1 MTMDPIILLVAVL
14 ALLAGVAIGYVIGS
28 VVVRS
33 RPGVGA
39 GEAAAL
45 ITARAEASAS
55 SLRAEEAVRRSAL
68 EAELAAMSAALDG
81 VREQL
86 DAERAERA
94 ARDVRERDERRVLE
108 ALAPVRDT
116 LQTMQRTVAELE
128 QQRSEQLGSLAEQL
142 AASRQSD
149 EQLRATTES
158 LASALRSNSTRG
170 VWGETQLRR
179 VVEVAGLTQHVDFDL
194 QHTITTDGG
203 SFRPDMVVRL
213 PGGAAL
219 AVDAKVPLEHFLT
232 ASSIPAT
239 ATGEE
244 AARRAALIDRHVRAV
259 RGHVD
264 ALAKKA
270 YWQGFTS
277 SPDFVV
283 AFVPSESLLSAALE
297 ADPSLLDYAF
307 GKRVALA
314 SPVTLWSVLKTVAS
328 AWQQHAVTDEAQRL
342 FELGSILYDR
352 LGTLAGHADQLRR
365 SLERTVE
372 SYNRFANSLETRVL
386 VTARQF
392 PGIDETKLVPE
403 PVTITDSPR
412 RLTAIELEGAEFEGA
427 EIEGAEIEGAEES
440 SSDLRA
446 EFDGREDLERRI
458 DAGVSAQEPTVAS
471 VEDASASTPTL
482 VRTPTFTPTP
492 TPDGRRHES

>member
-55 SLRAEEAVRRSAL
+55 SLRAEEAVRRSVL

-412 RLTAIELEGAEFEGA
+412 RLTAIEFEGAESEGAEF
-427 EIEGAEIEGAEES
+427 EGAEIEGAEES

-458 DAGVSAQEPTVAS
+458 DAGVSAEEPTVAS

>member
-1 MTMDPIILLVAVL
+1 MSVVWRTLESMDPILVLVAIL
-14 ALLAGVAIGYVIGS
+14 ALVAGAAIGF
-28 VVVRS
+28 VVGGAAVRS
-33 RPGVGA
+33 RGLSGGDAELVA
-39 GEAAAL
+39 
-45 ITARAEASAS
+45 ARAEASVSAI
-55 SLRAEEAVRRSAL
+55 RAAEIAKRSAL

-81 VREQL
+81 AREQL
-86 DAERAERA
+86 DAERSERA
-94 ARDVRERDERRVLE
+94 ARDERERDERRVLE

-142 AASRQSD
+142 AASRTSD
-149 EQLRATTES
+149 EQLRATTEA

-213 PGGAAL
+213 PGGAAI
-219 AVDAKVPLEHFLT
+219 AVDAKVPLEHVLT

-244 AARRAALIDRHVRAV
+244 AARRASLIDRHVRAV
-259 RGHVD
+259 RSHVD

-270 YWQGFTS
+270 YWQGFAS
-277 SPDFVV
+277 SPEFVV
-283 AFVPSESLLSAALE
+283 AFVPSESILSAALE

-314 SPVTLWSVLKTVAS
+314 TPVTLWSVLKTVAS
-328 AWQQHAVTDEAQRL
+328 AWQQHAVTDEAKRL
-342 FELGSILYDR
+342 FQLGSALYDR

-365 SLERTVE
+365 SLERTVD

-392 PGIDETKLVPE
+392 PGVDETKLIEE
-403 PVTITDSPR
+403 PATITQSPR
-412 RLTAIELEGAEFEGA
+412 RLTAVEFEEAPHGGPVNGDDSA
-427 EIEGAEIEGAEES
+427 AAAPAGPIT
-440 SSDLRA
+440 RA
-446 EFDGREDLERRI
+446 DFDGRADLERRL
-458 DAGVSAQEPTVAS
+458 DVDSPS
-471 VEDASASTPTL
+471 
-482 VRTPTFTPTP
+482 
-492 TPDGRRHES
+492 ESSRSPRGAR

>member
-1 MTMDPIILLVAVL
+1 MDPILLLVAILALVAGAAVGFVVGGAVARARTLSGAAGGDAAVL
-14 ALLAGVAIGYVIGS
+14 A
-28 VVVRS
+28 
-33 RPGVGA
+33 
-39 GEAAAL
+39 
-45 ITARAEASAS
+45 ARAEASAA
-55 SLRAEEAVRRSAL
+55 SLRQEEAGRRSAL

-86 DAERAERA
+86 DAERGERA
-94 ARDVRERDERRVLE
+94 ARDARERDERRVLE
-108 ALAPVRDT
+108 ALAPVRET

-128 QQRSEQLGSLAEQL
+128 QQRSEQLGSLSEQL

-149 EQLRATTES
+149 EHLRATTES

-194 QHTITTDGG
+194 QHTITTDQG

-244 AARRAALIDRHVRAV
+244 AARRASLIDRHVRAV
-259 RGHVD
+259 RSHVD

-277 SPDFVV
+277 SPEFVV

-328 AWQQHAVTDEAQRL
+328 AWQQHAVTDEAKRL
-342 FELGSILYDR
+342 FHLGSALYDR
-352 LGTLAGHADQLRR
+352 LDTLAGHADQLRR
-365 SLERTVE
+365 SLERTVD

-392 PGIDETKLVPE
+392 PGIDETKLIDT
-403 PVTITDSPR
+403 PVTIVDAPR
-412 RLTAIELEGAEFEGA
+412 KLTAVEFEPQVGA
-427 EIEGAEIEGAEES
+427 GGPAADE
-440 SSDLRA
+440 RA
-446 EFDGREDLERRI
+446 
-458 DAGVSAQEPTVAS
+458 S
-471 VEDASASTPTL
+471 
-482 VRTPTFTPTP
+482 
-492 TPDGRRHES
+492 